1 MTGGAR
7 PTAVTGPPRNSGGG
21 LLATRANALPRDQ
34 ARGPLSPRHPI
45 YDQLPMA
52 RSQLSSL
59 PLPLPHLTIHPS
71 RTGRHHRGPTD
82 PKLAPGG
89 SPFWNCDAPPA
100 QQMTRATLPTPSI
113 SGPAIRRWARFACLL
128 FSPAVSSSLDRNL
141 APGVGRAAVA
151 LDIHSLTR
159 DSNRFLT
166 WAVVGSWLCRV
177 G

>member
-1 MTGGAR
+1 MLLWRFDFLGAAKANLALRLFRPLGGPHKVPNRRDDRWCPSHGRNRAPAKFRWR
-7 PTAVTGPPRNSGGG
+7 PASDTRERATEGPG
-21 LLATRANALPRDQ
+21 Q
-34 ARGPLSPRHPI
+34 GPSLSSRHPI

-113 SGPAIRRWARFACLL
+113 SGPAIRR
-128 FSPAVSSSLDRNL
+128 
-141 APGVGRAAVA
+141 
-151 LDIHSLTR
+151 
-159 DSNRFLT
+159 
-166 WAVVGSWLCRV
+166 
-177 G
+177 